1 MNIEDAAKLPA
12 KTLHNRLVAEGKDPA
27 YIHQIKE
34 LVRRRKEQIRLAK
47 RERRII
53 LGPWRDLI
61 APLAEEIHAES
72 ANLRNHEGD
81 MLEVRTQYV
90 LLLKKLRERLRLY
103 SKTSG
108 KAPGALAREKGIPNS
123 GAYWPDWVPEDIKR
137 QFNRAL
143 HAIPRKP
150 FAKRKELFRVRSYDA
165 EKAHRANLHNSMSL
179 AQEHNLQMRDHIEAR
194 IKAAKA
200 SPQDNQAQSN
210 TLATHFERQ
219 LRILDA
225 HIQAINNARHD
236 LRERPI
242 HDNAPATYTQ
252 LYRPED
258 KEAMKGFGL

>member
-1 MNIEDAAKLPA
+1 MNLDEAVKLPA
-12 KTLHNRLVAEGKDPA
+12 KTLHNRLMAEDRDPTYVA
-27 YIHQIKE
+27 YIKMR
-34 LVRRRKEQIRLAK
+34 VRQHKEQIRLAK
-47 RERRII
+47 RERRVIM
-53 LGPWRDLI
+53 GPWRDLI
-61 APLAEEIHAES
+61 APLAQEINIEQ
-72 ANLRNHEGD
+72 ANLRNHEGE
-81 MLEVRTQYV
+81 MLDVRTQYV

-165 EKAHRANLHNSMSL
+165 EKAHRANLINSMSI
-179 AQEHNLQMRDHIEAR
+179 AQEHNLQMRDHIESR
-194 IKAAKA
+194 IRTAKA
-200 SPQDNQAQSN
+200 EGSAQAN
-210 TLATHFERQ
+210 TLATHFEHQ
-219 LRILDA
+219 LRVLDA

-258 KEAMKGFGL
+258 KEAMKGLGL